1 MGIGIRGEFCE
12 CPFAVIEQAEE
23 GSKYQGHNEDIKDA
37 GAAHN
42 YPEAVN
48 AHEYPGKRRQRKAA
62 EQFKRYTAYEEDAY
76 SAGCRGGYPPRGNI
90 PCAAKKFE
98 PQGYEPFPQ
107 GRVDHVLRLGQ
118 PVIGLP
124 CCEQSINS
132 CPVYGFR
139 PVPRFSRHKHGPG
152 VLNVI
157 CFVKNQAFRA
167 AEPYK
172 PQKAAKNSDCKRD
185 YPAHRLPPAA
195 SMRVS
200 LQLAPSGQQF
210 LVITGDQCYA
220 GTAGAAAVQHAH
232 AGFCA
237 YTGVLLLGACTGCGP
252 CAVGP
257 VNSIAAALVWFH
269 SFKILYLVCDVFS
282 TLLYLPC
289 PTRGTLSDSQYG
301 VSRLIFIHGFCKI
314 IFSVN
319 DIHSQYIIIEDEL
332 CRNLCGKADRYR

>member
-1 MGIGIRGEFCE
+1 MMGIGIRGEFCE

-48 AHEYPGKRRQRKAA
+48 AHEYPGKPCQRKAA
-62 EQFKRYTAYEEDAY
+62 EQFKRYAAYEEDAY
-76 SAGCRGGYPPRGNI
+76 SACCRGGYPPGGNVSG
-90 PCAAKKFE
+90 AAKKFE
-98 PQGYEPFPQ
+98 SQGYEPFPQ

-152 VLNVI
+152 VFNII
-157 CFVKNQAFRA
+157 CFVKYQAFRA

-185 YPAHRLPPAA
+185 YPAHRPPPAA

-210 LVITGDQCYA
+210 PVIAGDQCYA
-220 GTAGAAAVQHAH
+220 GTSGTAAVQHAY

-237 YTGVLLLGACTGCGP
+237 YAGLLPAAYAGLGP
-252 CAVGP
+252 CAAVS
-257 VNSIAAALVWFH
+257 VNIIAAALVWFH
-269 SFKILYLVCDVFS
+269 SL
-282 TLLYLPC
+282 
-289 PTRGTLSDSQYG
+289 
-301 VSRLIFIHGFCKI
+301 
-314 IFSVN
+314 
-319 DIHSQYIIIEDEL
+319 
-332 CRNLCGKADRYR
+332 RYRVWLVMCSQPYYICCVQHAACLPVRSTVCPG